1 MSVPATTESAQPSSG
16 IDAASTGRSGAEPAQ
31 DNRAD
36 PTQVSSEATPE
47 QPTRGPDYF
56 RQAFARIR
64 PYAQQAS
71 PDPVEQPASN
81 PVPRAPTAQGPR
93 RQEPERSAGSPSNQ
107 HAGTTL
113 PARTQPSQPAQ
124 AQTQAAPPDGR
135 LVLTQDELHRRAQ
148 AEADRI
154 IAKREA
160 DQRAAQERAD
170 EVEMRR
176 TNPFEYARMMED
188 REQQLA
194 KVHEENKTLTTVVSR
209 QLFEYDRNVL
219 DIFVSAVPDSIR
231 DKVIAKTEGIPG
243 RKETAAA
250 TLRALRQTWLAE
262 GKATARADLMK
273 DPLFVKEILAR
284 FGGAAPASDAAPVQ
298 ARPSRTSS
306 EPDTDNAAVNDW
318 MRSAANSA
326 RYQR

>member
-1 MSVPATTESAQPSSG
+1 MSVPATTEQANESPAL
-16 IDAASTGRSGAEPAQ
+16 DATSTGRSGAEPAQ
-31 DNRAD
+31 EHRAD

-64 PYAQQAS
+64 PYAQAAA
-71 PDPVEQPASN
+71 PDPVAQPASN
-81 PVPRAPTAQGPR
+81 PVPRAPTAQGR
-93 RQEPERSAGSPSNQ
+93 QSQEPERSAGSPSSP

-113 PARTQPSQPAQ
+113 PQRSQQVPPAP
-124 AQTQAAPPDGR
+124 APAQAAPPDGR

-160 DQRAAQERAD
+160 DRQAAQEREA
-170 EVEMRR
+170 EVELRR

-219 DIFVSAVPDSIR
+219 DIFVSAVPDSVR

-250 TLRALRQTWLAE
+250 TLRALRQTYLAE
-262 GKATARADLMK
+262 GKASARAELMK

-284 FGGAAPASDAAPVQ
+284 FGGTAPVPESAPVQ
-298 ARPSRTSS
+298 ARPSRTS

>member
-1 MSVPATTESAQPSSG
+1 MSVPATTEPANPTSD

-36 PTQVSSEATPE
+36 PTQVSAAETPE

-64 PYAQQAS
+64 PYAQGAAS
-71 PDPVEQPASN
+71 PEPVAQPASN

-93 RQEPERSAGSPSNQ
+93 RQEPERSAGSPSSP

-113 PARTQPSQPAQ
+113 PPRSQPAQ
-124 AQTQAAPPDGR
+124 PAQSQAAPPDGR

-160 DQRAAQERAD
+160 DRQAAQEREA
-170 EVEMRR
+170 EVELRR

-194 KVHEENKTLTTVVSR
+194 KAHEENKTLTTVVSR

-250 TLRALRQTWLAE
+250 TLRALRSTWLAE
-262 GKATARADLMK
+262 GKASAKAELMK
-273 DPLFVKEILAR
+273 DPTFVKEILAR
-284 FGGAAPASDAAPVQ
+284 FGGTSPASESTPVQ

-306 EPDTDNAAVNDW
+306 EPDADNAAVNDW